1 MKNELETTYLFIR
14 YIQQSLI
21 HEKQNYIRNQK
32 KWHLQLPTDEIHIL
46 QLEAKHENSLDDLPI
61 QEFTHLEDFIENL
74 YLSNSIFE
82 LNSEEKFILYKKFIL
97 GSTDAEIA
105 KELHVTSQAISK
117 RKRHILKKI
126 KRTFPV

>member
-32 KWHLQLPTDEIHIL
+32 KWHLQLPTDEVHIL

-82 LNSEEKFILYKKFIL
+82 LNYEEKFILYKKFIL